1 MDTQTMNIIA
11 VVSGPILAVL
21 ITLWYQTRKEK
32 RKEKREAKSRLF
44 INLMAHRKS
53 MPPTFDRV
61 NSLNLIDVVYADHPK
76 VLQLWHEYYDLLH
89 TEPANYQLWEHKHIE
104 MLSEMAQVAG
114 YKKLK
119 QIDIEKFYTPVAHG
133 TQAELNEKTQ
143 REFLRVLENTA
154 SFVVTKKEND
164 TNKTSS

>member
-32 RKEKREAKSRLF
+32 REAKFRLF
-44 INLMAHRKS
+44 LTLMAHRKS
-53 MPPTFDRV
+53 MPPTFERV
-61 NSLNLIDVVYADHPK
+61 NSLNLIDVVFANHPK

-89 TEPANYQLWEHKHIE
+89 TQPPNFEQWEHKHID
-104 MLSEMAQVAG
+104 MLSEMAQSLG

-119 QIDIEKFYTPVAHG
+119 QTDIEKFYTPVAHG
-133 TQAELNEKTQ
+133 TQAELNEKMQ

-154 SFVVTKKEND
+154 SFVVTKKED
-164 TNKTSS
+164 ADKKTS

>member
-11 VVSGPILAVL
+11 VVLGPIVAVV
-21 ITLWYQTRKEK
+21 ITLWYQTHKEK
-32 RKEKREAKSRLF
+32 RDAKIRLF
-44 INLMAHRKS
+44 LNLMAHRKS
-53 MPPTFDRV
+53 NPPTFERV
-61 NSLNLIDVVYADHPK
+61 NSLNLIDVVFADHPK

-89 TEPANYQLWEHKHIE
+89 TQPPNFELWEHKHID
-104 MLSEMAQVAG
+104 MLSEMGQALG

-119 QIDIEKFYTPVAHG
+119 QTEIEKFYTPVAHG

-154 SFVVTKKEND
+154 SFVVTKKED
-164 TNKTSS
+164 DKT